1 MKWKQYKDNLIN
13 LESKKTKQLKLK
25 KTLYCFNV
33 RDCGLNFAR
42 FNIKHMV
49 VLISYFQKVNFKN
62 TNIIKH

>member
-1 MKWKQYKDNLIN
+1 MN
-13 LESKKTKQLKLK
+13 LERKKLKQLKLK

-42 FNIKHMV
+42 FNIKHMIV
-49 VLISYFQKVNFKN
+49 FISYFQKVNLKR